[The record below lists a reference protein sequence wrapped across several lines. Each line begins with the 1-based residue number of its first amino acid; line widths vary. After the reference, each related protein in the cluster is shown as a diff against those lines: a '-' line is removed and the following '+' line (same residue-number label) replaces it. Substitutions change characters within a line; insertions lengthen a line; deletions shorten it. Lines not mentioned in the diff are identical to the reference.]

1 MDWRMPTMD
10 GLAAT
15 REIRTQERLLGLPRV
30 PVIALTATTS
40 STEREQCIAAGM
52 DEVLAKPFT
61 QEQLAAALA
70 RWAGRPGVRPE
81 VQ

>member
-1 MDWRMPTMD
+1 
-10 GLAAT
+10 
-15 REIRTQERLLGLPRV
+15 
-30 PVIALTATTS
+30 
-40 STEREQCIAAGM
+40 
-52 DEVLAKPFT
+52 VLAKPFT